1 MTPSAESSSA
11 IAYSSTNSAGS
22 VSKASST
29 AYFSSSSSS
38 TIAYTSTGLDA
49 SVTSGS
55 TISYAAVAT
64 PYTNYDTLNSAGS
77 VSAFSSTPTFP
88 MMSAPPGS
96 GSGPG
101 GFIGPGSGG
110 SGNGSSS
117 SPYYL
122 NYTKPSDVLTSTTS
136 IPDSQGTSTSAAAS
150 GAATT
155 AGSDSDSD
163 ATATTN
169 GGPTPASNDASGAE
183 PTVATPTP
191 SCVQSSNY
199 AGNNTKYMD
208 YFGYT
213 YDIRCN
219 LDLQSTPADHDA
231 YAESFEDCLEYCSL
245 LTDCVAVSY
254 QDPPSTPNNV
264 SNCYPKWNFV
274 GYSPSASDGVYS
286 GVNVN
291 GASDGTLQNQ
301 DLCTTD
307 NYQGASYAGIA
318 DYDDFGTAWTI
329 GCNNTLAISDA
340 AALST
345 TVTDTLASCIDY
357 CSRYDSCEM
366 VNWTGPHVNGT
377 ANDPNCFPASSIGAA
392 GAAGSAPGSGYA
404 MVLQ

>member
-1 MTPSAESSSA
+1 MTPFAEGSPV
-11 IAYSSTNSAGS
+11 IAYTSTNSAGS
-22 VSKASST
+22 VFKASST
-29 AYFSSSSSS
+29 AY
-38 TIAYTSTGLDA
+38 TSTALDE
-49 SVTSGS
+49 SVTIGS
-55 TISYAAVAT
+55 TTPNATVAP
-64 PYTNYDTLNSAGS
+64 PYTYYNTPNSGAL
-77 VSAFSSTPTFP
+77 SSTPTIP
-88 MMSAPPGS
+88 IMSAPTGAVP
-96 GSGPG
+96 
-101 GFIGPGSGG
+101 GPGSVIGAGSSG
-110 SGNGSSS
+110 SGNGSS
-117 SPYYL
+117 PYYS
-122 NYTKPSDVLTSTTS
+122 NYTLPSNGLTSTTS
-136 IPDSQGTSTSAAAS
+136 IPGSQGASTSAAAS

-155 AGSDSDSD
+155 ASSYSDSDG
-163 ATATTN
+163 TATTD
-169 GGPTPASNDASGAE
+169 GGATPASNDGGGAE

-191 SCVQSSNY
+191 LCAQSSNY

-219 LDLQSTPADHDA
+219 LDLQSTPTDHDA

-245 LTDCVAVSY
+245 LTDCIAVSY
-254 QDPPSTPNNV
+254 QDPPDPPNNS

-274 GYSPSASDGVYS
+274 GYSPSVSDGVYS

-291 GASDGTLQNQ
+291 GASPGTLQNQ

-307 NYQGASYAGIA
+307 NYQGASYAGIT

-329 GCNNTLAISDA
+329 GCNTTLAISDA

-377 ANDPNCFPASSIGAA
+377 AGDPNCFPASSIGTA

-404 MVLQ
+404 MVMQ